1 MELMGRQRDQIN
13 PGVRR
18 SAHISPLSNGR
29 TSVSWRRGSRHA
41 ETERWR
47 VGEGERDRERG
58 IENERK
64 EEGVR
69 EKEGEGG
76 MERTTEREG
85 DREEGRESWSGPG
98 ECTSSRQKINSLHL
112 SPSS

>member
-1 MELMGRQRDQIN
+1 MRWSLWGDSEIRSILVSGAQRTSLLSATAGQVSAGGEVAAMQRQRD
-13 PGVRR
+13 GG
-18 SAHISPLSNGR
+18 L
-29 TSVSWRRGSRHA
+29 
-41 ETERWR
+41 E
-47 VGEGERDRERG
+47 RERG

-64 EEGVR
+64 EDGVR
-69 EKEGEGG
+69 ENEGEGG